1 MYTTLKESGKNDLL
15 NVKYINYI
23 KKMDI
28 KEVLDSYY
36 YLFKE
41 NVSLKLFKYI
51 SFILIFIISV
61 TYYDTTIN
69 CTVMKFYIE
78 NNII

>member
-61 TYYDTTIN
+61 TYYDTTI
-69 CTVMKFYIE
+69 VQ
-78 NNII
+78 